1 MFVRQ
6 LFEKLDRMIA
16 GLVKIVEGQKK
27 IERILKIMSQT
38 EVEIEAKLQTLF
50 GQNDTLVSLLG
61 TFKTELDAAAAAGA
75 DAASLQGL
83 SAKIDAEIAKNA
95 AALAQF
101 QPAPTAPPVV
111 APPVAADPSA
121 GASAPPVAATADAG
135 SPPPAA
141 DPAAS

>member
-6 LFEKLDRMIA
+6 LLFEKLDRMIA

-101 QPAPTAPPVV
+101 QPPAAPA
-111 APPVAADPSA
+111 APVAADPSA
-121 GASAPPVAATADAG
+121 TSSSAPPVAATADAG

-141 DPAAS
+141 TDPSAS